1 MPPNPSPLARRV
13 LEFLAALPPAPGP
26 CVLAI
31 NGPQGCG
38 KSTLA
43 AELVAHAARTR
54 ESGRA
59 LAVSIDDFYL
69 THAAQRALAAAHPGN
84 PYLEHRGY
92 PGTHDLGL
100 GTRTLAALRAERP
113 GHVAVPRYDKSAH
126 GGRGDR
132 APEHMWPVAETPLDL
147 LVIEG
152 WMLGFQPVSPPP
164 SDPRLRAPNA
174 ALADYAAW
182 LTGVQAFVHLSA
194 TSPDHIVAW
203 RVDAERAR
211 RNSGAPALSDAE
223 ARDYIERFLPA
234 YALWGV
240 APDGPVLRVTLDA
253 SRRPRAES
261 ALQ

>member
-1 MPPNPSPLARRV
+1 MPSPLARRV
-13 LEFLAALPPAPGP
+13 LDFLETLPTARPR
-26 CVLAI
+26 VLAL

-43 AELVAHAARTR
+43 AELVAHFG
-54 ESGRA
+54 SNGRRA
-59 LAVSIDDFYL
+59 FAVSIDDFYL
-69 THAAQRALAAAHPGN
+69 THAAQRALADAHPGN
-84 PYLEHRGY
+84 PCLEHRGY
-92 PGTHDLGL
+92 PGTHDLAL
-100 GTRTLAALRAERP
+100 GTRVLTALRAPTP
-113 GHVAVPRYDKSAH
+113 GRVPVPRYDKSAH

-132 APEHMWPVAETPLDL
+132 APEHMWPAVETPLDL
-147 LVIEG
+147 LVVEG
-152 WMLGFQPVSPPP
+152 WMLGFQPVSAPP
-164 SDPRLRAPNA
+164 SDPHLHAPNA

-182 LTGVQAFVHLSA
+182 LEGVQAFVHLSA
-194 TSPDHIVAW
+194 TAQEHIVAW

-240 APDGPVLRVTLDA
+240 SPEGPVLRVTLDA
-253 SRRPRAES
+253 SRRPRAEG

>member
-1 MPPNPSPLARRV
+1 MPSPLARRV
-13 LEFLAALPPAPGP
+13 LDFLETLPTARPR
-26 CVLAI
+26 VLAL

-43 AELVAHAARTR
+43 AELVAHFG
-54 ESGRA
+54 SNGRRA
-59 LAVSIDDFYL
+59 FAVSIDDFYL
-69 THAAQRALAAAHPGN
+69 THAAQRALADAHPGN
-84 PYLEHRGY
+84 PCLEHRGY
-92 PGTHDLGL
+92 PGTHDLAL
-100 GTRTLAALRAERP
+100 GTRVLTALRAPTP
-113 GHVAVPRYDKSAH
+113 GHVSVPRYDKSAH

-132 APEHMWPVAETPLDL
+132 APEHMWPAVETPLDL
-147 LVIEG
+147 LVVEG
-152 WMLGFQPVSPPP
+152 WMLGFQPVSAPP
-164 SDPRLRAPNA
+164 SDPHLHAPNA

-182 LTGVQAFVHLSA
+182 LEGVQAFVHLSA
-194 TSPDHIVAW
+194 TAQEHIVAW

-240 APDGPVLRVTLDA
+240 SPEGPVLRVTLDA
-253 SRRPRAES
+253 SRRPRAEG